1 MHAYFRPKR
10 SANVNNNSVNEPKVT
25 NQKDSEV
32 GVSRES
38 GRKVSGQIME
48 MLRTWAMGHVF
59 GCLAWRISYLHKMK
73 S

>member
-1 MHAYFRPKR
+1 MYAYFTSKR
-10 SANVNNNSVNEPKVT
+10 SADVNNYSVGVT

-48 MLRTWAMGHVF
+48 MLRTWPMGHVF
-59 GCLAWRISYLHKMK
+59 ECPPLRISYLHMMK